1 MPFCGTI
8 NSWLQEFL
16 LILFKVANLMRS
28 QNNTYSLFSSYC
40 VCVTL
45 GKMGRVLL
53 FPQSIALF
61 NWDTKAVLLMSLS
74 FSIAAIKIAP
84 LASVLSLAQIPIFET
99 GGAQD
104 TILVSLFPFI
114 SSRILQNVDKTLL
127 ITSAP
132 VQINSAS
139 LP

>member
-1 MPFCGTI
+1 
-8 NSWLQEFL
+8 
-16 LILFKVANLMRS
+16 
-28 QNNTYSLFSSYC
+28 
-40 VCVTL
+40 
-45 GKMGRVLL
+45 MGRVLL